1 MVLGRHHLKWSKT
14 DFFSFFGRLTF
25 GFHWAQ
31 ESYSGR
37 WTILI
42 LHWTVLKS
50 QDKSAYRRNKSWRT
64 GQARAAWAGL
74 AEKAGSKGL
83 NLGRRVPMKTGQGE
97 EGEGDSSPQGSK
109 AWEARLWASHQGPA
123 GMPQQMRQV
132 SRRRSQRPEVRGRL
146 RACDSYSYWWNN
158 DPSPAALWLSSHAAF
173 SSSLLSQRSMWHLP
187 PTILLW
193 TV

>member
-1 MVLGRHHLKWSKT
+1 MYLEWHLVGITLSGQRPT
-14 DFFSFFGRLTF
+14 FSHFLVDWHLVFIELKKVD
-25 GFHWAQ
+25 
-31 ESYSGR
+31 SSR

-50 QDKSAYRRNKSWRT
+50 QDQSAYRRNKSGRT

-132 SRRRSQRPEVRGRL
+132 SRRSSQRPEVRWRL

-173 SSSLLSQRSMWHLP
+173 SPSL
-187 PTILLW
+187 
-193 TV
+193 